1 MRLHLLR
8 LLGSIPNEGP
18 FHFLRW
24 ALAVLL
30 LLTGCE
36 GVPRAKAVWVEIP
49 VDATLRAV
57 AESLAVHQIITS
69 ASEFESRA
77 LEGHR
82 YRDIKPG
89 IYALRPGTPMGQ
101 VLRVL
106 RRGGPAVA
114 KVTITERMTLAEVAA
129 EIEHSVGIAAESIM
143 IAARDSLLRDE
154 VGARGPSVEGYLFPT
169 TYYLALSAKPSYL
182 LRQMVD
188 TFEARWNPAWY
199 PRIDSMGVTRDEIV
213 TLASI
218 IAGEMPDPE
227 DIFRVASVYH
237 NRLAKGMR
245 LQADPTVIYA
255 LGERRRLYNND
266 YRVQSDYNT
275 YNFRGLPP
283 GPINEPSTASLEAAL
298 YPLDSEDLFFVGRKD
313 GRHQFSRTYREHLQT
328 IAHVRG
334 RKKPSIVESRPNPK
348 NGT

>member
-1 MRLHLLR
+1 MRIVLHR
-8 LLGSIPNEGP
+8 LMGSLPNTGP
-18 FHFLRW
+18 AHVLRW
-24 ALAVLL
+24 ALAAILA
-30 LLTGCE
+30 LTGCD
-36 GVPRAKAVWVEIP
+36 GSPRAKAVWVEIP
-49 VDATLRAV
+49 VDAPLRAI
-57 AESLAVHQIITS
+57 AESLQVHQIISS

-77 LEGHR
+77 LEGRR

-101 VLRVL
+101 VIRIL
-106 RRGGPAVA
+106 RRGGPAMA
-114 KVTITERMTLAEVAA
+114 KVVITERMTLVEVAD
-129 EIEHSVGIAAESIM
+129 ELEHKLGVPADSIINAAK
-143 IAARDSLLRDE
+143 DSSLRLE
-154 VGARGPSVEGYLFPT
+154 VGAHGSSVEGYLYPT
-169 TYYLALSAKPSYL
+169 TYYLAFSAKPAYL
-182 LRQMVD
+182 VRQMVD
-188 TFEARWNPAWY
+188 TFQAHWNPAWNG
-199 PRIDSMGVTRDEIV
+199 RLDSMSVSRDEIV

-266 YRVQSDYNT
+266 YRIQSEYNT

-283 GPINEPSTASLEAAL
+283 GPINQPSSASLEAAL
-298 YPLDSEDLFFVGRKD
+298 YPVDSDDLFFVGGKD

-334 RKKPSIVESRPNPK
+334 RKKTPRNTSD
-348 NGT
+348 